1 MPSDEARQAV
11 EGMCMLFHTS
21 VRTLAQNFLTQL
33 QRHYY
38 ATPTS
43 YLELIST
50 YKTLL
55 AAKRTQVYTLKHR
68 CYALLVAWSV
78 PLWTVALAKCLL
90 VFGGLVAMVV
100 TALLDYASSI
110 RWPALPSIRAAQG
123 VVCGFLVC
131 LCTQTSGLFVP

>member
-1 MPSDEARQAV
+1 MHAVGAQPADNKVQSVLLSTMPWYHLQTVTKWLLILQDVDMPSDSARESV

-21 VRTLAQNFLTQL
+21 VRTLAQDFLTQL

-50 YKTLL
+50 YKQLL

-68 CYALLVAWSV
+68 
-78 PLWTVALAKCLL
+78 
-90 VFGGLVAMVV
+90 
-100 TALLDYASSI
+100 
-110 RWPALPSIRAAQG
+110 
-123 VVCGFLVC
+123 
-131 LCTQTSGLFVP
+131 

>member
-1 MPSDEARQAV
+1 MVQDVEMPSDEARQAV

-21 VRTLAQNFLTQL
+21 VRTLAQDFLTQL

-68 CYALLVAWSV
+68 CSYAPQDLVMWFPVV
-78 PLWTVALAKCLL
+78 PDCE
-90 VFGGLVAMVV
+90 
-100 TALLDYASSI
+100 
-110 RWPALPSIRAAQG
+110 P
-123 VVCGFLVC
+123 
-131 LCTQTSGLFVP
+131 

>member
-1 MPSDEARQAV
+1 MPSDAARESV

-21 VRTLAQNFLTQL
+21 VRTLAQDFLTQL

-50 YKTLL
+50 YKQLL

-68 CYALLVAWSV
+68 WV
-78 PLWTVALAKCLL
+78 
-90 VFGGLVAMVV
+90 
-100 TALLDYASSI
+100 SSQ
-110 RWPALPSIRAAQG
+110 PA
-123 VVCGFLVC
+123 FLC
-131 LCTQTSGLFVP
+131 MKHRRFSCTQLLAWFCRMLHQ

>member
-68 CYALLVAWSV
+68 CCCALLVAWS
-78 PLWTVALAKCLL
+78 LSLRLVALANCLL
-90 VFGGLVAMVV
+90 VFWASVAMVV
-100 TALLDYASSI
+100 AALLDHASST
-110 RWPALPSIRAAQG
+110 R
-123 VVCGFLVC
+123 
-131 LCTQTSGLFVP
+131 

>member
-1 MPSDEARQAV
+1 MPSNEARESV
-11 EGMCMLFHTS
+11 EGMCMMFHQS
-21 VRTLAQNFLTQL
+21 VRTLASDFLMQL

-68 CYALLVAWSV
+68 SATQ
-78 PLWTVALAKCLL
+78 PQ
-90 VFGGLVAMVV
+90 V
-100 TALLDYASSI
+100 TNLS
-110 RWPALPSIRAAQG
+110 PALSP
-123 VVCGFLVC
+123 LVHHSRRSLPEDHKGSTAHLIGYLIPTRIC
-131 LCTQTSGLFVP
+131 LTLSTSKVQLQSCC

>member
-1 MPSDEARQAV
+1 MPSEAARESV

-21 VRTLAQNFLTQL
+21 VRTLAQDFLTQL

-50 YKTLL
+50 YKQLL

-68 CYALLVAWSV
+68 WVRLVPTPSHSQH
-78 PLWTVALAKCLL
+78 
-90 VFGGLVAMVV
+90 
-100 TALLDYASSI
+100 ASHDS
-110 RWPALPSIRAAQG
+110 S
-123 VVCGFLVC
+123 F
-131 LCTQTSGLFVP
+131 THT

>member
-1 MPSDEARQAV
+1 MPSNETRESV
-11 EGMCMLFHTS
+11 EGMCMMFHQS
-21 VRTLAQNFLTQL
+21 VRTLAQDFLMQL

-68 CYALLVAWSV
+68 
-78 PLWTVALAKCLL
+78 
-90 VFGGLVAMVV
+90 
-100 TALLDYASSI
+100 
-110 RWPALPSIRAAQG
+110 
-123 VVCGFLVC
+123 
-131 LCTQTSGLFVP
+131 

>member
-1 MPSDEARQAV
+1 MLDCMQDVEMPSDAARESV

-21 VRTLAQNFLTQL
+21 VRTLAQDFLTQL

-50 YKTLL
+50 YKQLL

-68 CYALLVAWSV
+68 WVCSEPSR
-78 PLWTVALAKCLL
+78 PLH
-90 VFGGLVAMVV
+90 
-100 TALLDYASSI
+100 S
-110 RWPALPSIRAAQG
+110 
-123 VVCGFLVC
+123 
-131 LCTQTSGLFVP
+131 

>member
-1 MPSDEARQAV
+1 MPSEAARESV

-21 VRTLAQNFLTQL
+21 VRTLAQDFLTQL

-50 YKTLL
+50 YKQLL

-68 CYALLVAWSV
+68 WVSAL
-78 PLWTVALAKCLL
+78 CLHPCSL
-90 VFGGLVAMVV
+90 YMHDMNV
-100 TALLDYASSI
+100 
-110 RWPALPSIRAAQG
+110 
-123 VVCGFLVC
+123 
-131 LCTQTSGLFVP
+131 CTQPP

>member
-1 MPSDEARQAV
+1 MHVLQDVEMPSEEARQSV

-21 VRTLAQNFLTQL
+21 VRTLAQDFLTQL

-50 YKTLL
+50 YKHLL

-68 CYALLVAWSV
+68 YCLAPLL
-78 PLWTVALAKCLL
+78 P
-90 VFGGLVAMVV
+90 
-100 TALLDYASSI
+100 
-110 RWPALPSIRAAQG
+110 R
-123 VVCGFLVC
+123 
-131 LCTQTSGLFVP
+131 TSDRCIHQPHH